1 MTKRSFNGQLHI
13 RLSPKL
19 HEELVQES
27 FSTGQTMNQLCVEAI
42 SMKWVFK
49 KDLKWKKLFRKLLLE
64 SKTQNIRFKEE
75 VKKLIESQEN
85 SGEQE

>member
-1 MTKRSFNGQLHI
+1 
-13 RLSPKL
+13 
-19 HEELVQES
+19 
-27 FSTGQTMNQLCVEAI
+27 
-42 SMKWVFK
+42 MKWVFK